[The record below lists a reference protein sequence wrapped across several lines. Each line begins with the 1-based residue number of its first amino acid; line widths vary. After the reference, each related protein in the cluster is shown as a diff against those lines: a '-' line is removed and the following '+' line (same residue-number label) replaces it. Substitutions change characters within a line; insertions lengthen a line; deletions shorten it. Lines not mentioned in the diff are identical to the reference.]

1 MRELLLRFLFA
12 LIVPILCGHAA
23 NSAHSQTDKDKSSSS
38 VGFYCQ
44 PPQQEI
50 CYPTHPG
57 GGTLCHC
64 E

>member
-1 MRELLLRFLFA
+1 MRMLPIRFLFA
-12 LIVPILCGHAA
+12 IIVPILFSHAP
-23 NSAHSQTDKDKSSSS
+23 NSARSQTDKSSST